1 MGNIFQMQADLC
13 DLKAPFLQEVL
24 FSSVIFTFP
33 LSKVVDGANNATALY
48 PVSLLH
54 LCWGVEHTA
63 PMLKGGG

>member
-48 PVSLLH
+48 PVSSLH
-54 LCWGVEHTA
+54 LC
-63 PMLKGGG
+63 